1 MSEQKFIKVFRQYRI
16 INESIKQLQDN
27 QAKIRKYIFGYVKK
41 NGSQEYEGSK
51 CYIQD
56 RSKILYDIDKIKRR
70 FGKRAKKFLDDK
82 LTFDTSYFLSI
93 CKQNS
98 IDYHLFLEKGM
109 YERSERVNEKVLSQL
124 IDKDEISYE
133 EMKGCYTVEE
143 NDSLVIRLN

>member
-1 MSEQKFIKVFRQYRI
+1 MSEQKFVKAFKQYRI
-16 INESIKQLQDN
+16 LNESIKQLQDN
-27 QAKIRKYIFGYVKK
+27 QAKIREYILGYVKK

-56 RSKILYDIDKIKRR
+56 RSKVLYDIEKIKGR
-70 FGKRAKKFLDDK
+70 FGKRSKKFLDDK
-82 LTFDTSYFLSI
+82 LTFDTSYFLSV
-93 CKQNS
+93 CKQNN
-98 IDYHLFLEKGM
+98 IDYHVFLKKGC
-109 YERSERVNEKVLSQL
+109 YERREKVNEKVLSQL